1 MFIRPTEPLF
11 ARKTL
16 RNEKLT
22 LAFKCQNHTKE
33 FFKMVCNLINI
44 PHDSIP
50 LTAVECV

>member
-16 RNEKLT
+16 MNEKLT